1 MTGAQ
6 IIAAVFILLVIGY
19 LSSLAVIFIWFSKA
33 MDEDWEDGDPG
44 PKWMSVK
51 IAAFLNRLLIY

>member
-19 LSSLAVIFIWFSKA
+19 LSALAVIFVWFSKA
-33 MDEDWEDGDPG
+33 IDEDWEDGDPG
-44 PKWMSVK
+44 PKWGK
-51 IAAFLNRLLIY
+51 ENDKRRY

>member
-19 LSSLAVIFIWFSKA
+19 LTALAVIFVWFSKA
-33 MDEDWEDGDPG
+33 MEEDWEDGDPG
-44 PKWMSVK
+44 PTWGKD
-51 IAAFLNRLLIY
+51 NDRGRD

>member
-1 MTGAQ
+1 MDAGKMTGAQ

-19 LSSLAVIFIWFSKA
+19 LSALAVIFIWFSKA

-44 PKWMSVK
+44 PKWGK
-51 IAAFLNRLLIY
+51 ENDKRRD

>member
-19 LSSLAVIFIWFSKA
+19 LFALAVIFIWFSKA

-44 PKWMSVK
+44 PKWGK
-51 IAAFLNRLLIY
+51 ENDKRRD

>member
-1 MTGAQ
+1 MDAGKMTGAQ

-19 LSSLAVIFIWFSKA
+19 LSALAVIFVWFSKA

-44 PKWMSVK
+44 PKWGK
-51 IAAFLNRLLIY
+51 ENDKRRD

>member
-44 PKWMSVK
+44 PKWGK
-51 IAAFLNRLLIY
+51 ENDKRRD